1 MPEKLAGSILPHALR
16 SGARANVVHTDLD
29 PCGGAEQLT
38 VATLQALLQMGVK
51 VDLTVAKA
59 PDLKRLENAFGK
71 KVSRI
76 FGQIGEIR
84 SLGRIFDEADPGG
97 YDVTINTH
105 GDILPY
111 FRKSFSC
118 RNSITY
124 CHFPVAADY
133 VRDRDQAYLQNFA
146 AMGLIDRADDAAWG
160 QIAEHYRLMLQNSL
174 VLTNSHFSSRA
185 IALYTAREPAIIAP
199 PVNVEEFRAILPAA
213 PRDDSVL
220 VVSRIHPSKKL
231 ENAIALAGLLKE
243 RGVGKELVIA
253 GNLGSSDQCGQ
264 QYYARLLD
272 VARACGVSDYVKI
285 KANVKLDGLYSL
297 MKKSKVYFH
306 PLPGEPFGISVVE
319 AMSAGLVPVVP
330 DTGGLTEFVPR
341 GYQFHSLRQAADIVA
356 SSFDATTAEREA
368 LSDSVRRFSLSKYVS
383 AFQKFTGKM
392 LDISASPAIAA

>member
-1 MPEKLAGSILPHALR
+1 MLR

-38 VATLQALLQMGVK
+38 VATLQALLEMGVK

-71 KVSRI
+71 RVGRI

-84 SLGRIFDEADPGG
+84 PLGRIFDEADPGG
-97 YDVTINTH
+97 YDVNINTH

-133 VRDRDQAYLQNFA
+133 VRDRDQAYLKNFA
-146 AMGLIDRADDAAWG
+146 AMGLIDRADDFAWG

-174 VLTNSHFSSRA
+174 VVTNSHFSSRA
-185 IALYTAREPAIIAP
+185 IALYTAHEPTIIAP
-199 PVNVEEFRAILPAA
+199 PVNVEEFRAILHAA

-231 ENAIALAGLLKE
+231 ENAISLAGLLKE

-253 GNLGSSDQCGQ
+253 GNLGSGDQCGQ

-272 VARACGVSDYVKI
+272 MATACGVSDYVKI
-285 KANVKLDGLYSL
+285 KPNVKLDGLYSL

-330 DTGGLTEFVPR
+330 NTGGLTEFVPR

-356 SSFDATTAEREA
+356 SSFDATAAEREA
-368 LSDSVRRFSLSKYVS
+368 LSDSVRRFSLSEYVS
-383 AFQKFTGKM
+383 TFQKFTGKM

>member
-1 MPEKLAGSILPHALR
+1 MLEKLAGAVLPQTLR
-16 SGARANVVHTDLD
+16 RGARANVVHTDLD
-29 PCGGAEQLT
+29 PCGGAEQLA
-38 VATLQALLQMGVK
+38 VATLQALLEMGVK

-71 KVSRI
+71 RVGRI
-76 FGQIGEIR
+76 FSQIGKIKP
-84 SLGRIFDEADPGG
+84 LGRIFDEVDPYD

-111 FRKSFSC
+111 FRKSFSR

-124 CHFPVAADY
+124 CHFPVASDY
-133 VRDRDQAYLQNFA
+133 ARDHDQGYLQNFA
-146 AMGLIDRADDAAWG
+146 AMGLIDRADDAAWD
-160 QIAEHYRLMLQNSL
+160 QVAEHYRLMLQNSM
-174 VLTNSHFSSRA
+174 VVTNSRFSSRA
-185 IALYTAREPAIIAP
+185 IALCAGHEPAIIAP
-199 PVNVEEFRAILPAA
+199 PVNVEEFRDILPSA

-231 ENAIALAGLLKE
+231 ENAIILAGLLKE
-243 RGVGKELVIA
+243 RGVGKELIIA
-253 GNLGSSDQCGQ
+253 GNLGSGDQCGQ
-264 QYYARLLD
+264 QYHARLMD
-272 VARACGVSDYVKI
+272 MTKACGVSGYVKI

-341 GYQFHSLRQAADIVA
+341 GYQFNSLRQAADIVV
-356 SSFDATTAEREA
+356 SSFGATAAEREA
-368 LSDSVRRFSLSKYVS
+368 LSDSVRRFSLSEYVG
-383 AFQKFTGKM
+383 AFQKFIGKM
-392 LDISASPAIAA
+392 LEIGASPAITA

>member
-1 MPEKLAGSILPHALR
+1 MPKRLDGSVLSDTLP

-29 PCGGAEQLT
+29 PCGGAEQLA
-38 VATLQALLQMGVK
+38 VATLQALLEMGMQ

-71 KVSRI
+71 RVGKI
-76 FGQIGEIR
+76 FDQIGEIKP
-84 SLGRIFDEADPGG
+84 LGRIFDEAEPAD

-111 FRKSFSC
+111 FRKSFSR
-118 RNSITY
+118 RNSVTY

-133 VRDRDQAYLQNFA
+133 VRGRDQAYLQNFA
-146 AMGLIDRADDAAWG
+146 AMGLIDRADDAAWD

-174 VLTNSHFSSRA
+174 VVTNSHFSSRA
-185 IALYTAREPAIIAP
+185 IALYTAHEPVIIAP

-213 PRDDSVL
+213 RRDDTVL

-253 GNLGSSDQCGQ
+253 GNLSSGDQCGQ
-264 QYYARLLD
+264 QYHAQLLD
-272 VARACGVSDYVKI
+272 MAKACGVADYVKI
-285 KANVKLDGLYSL
+285 RANVKLDRLYSL
-297 MKKSKVYFH
+297 MRKSKVYFH

-330 DTGGLTEFVPR
+330 DTGGPTEFVPR
-341 GYQFHSLRQAADIVA
+341 SYQFHSLRQAADIIA
-356 SSFDATTAEREA
+356 SSLGGTAAEREA
-368 LSDSVRRFSLSKYVS
+368 LSDSVRGFSLSEYVS
-383 AFQKFTGKM
+383 GFQKFTDKM
-392 LDISASPAIAA
+392 LDIGTSPAIAV